1 MIDPQFAINR
11 NLNDAGCDETTKKT
25 FLELYSRGKLKEGIQ
40 ILQQHRIILLN
51 KIHKS
56 QKEIDALDFLL
67 FTMNPDNSRNN
78 KKNKL

>member
-40 ILQQHRIILLN
+40 ILQQHRIIL
-51 KIHKS
+51 IHKS

-78 KKNKL
+78 KKHKL